1 MLMLSFRYK
10 GEKLRQIEACFVQIL
25 NFLPDKEEE
34 ECTKLEDDSGL
45 LHRTNISARSS
56 TSS

>member
-1 MLMLSFRYK
+1 MLSFRYK

-34 ECTKLEDDSGL
+34 ECTELEDDSGL